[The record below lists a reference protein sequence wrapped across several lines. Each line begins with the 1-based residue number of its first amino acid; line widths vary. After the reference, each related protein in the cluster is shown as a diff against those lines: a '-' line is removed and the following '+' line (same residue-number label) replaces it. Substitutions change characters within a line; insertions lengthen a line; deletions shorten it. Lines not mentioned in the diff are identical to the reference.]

1 MALHISADLLFEE
14 SLAHRAGRR
23 TFGARLDHCLKRNNI
38 SSSQAAKR
46 VGVAVE
52 EVAYWRAGITAPA
65 RSAYRRLSRML
76 DVDVSWLCLGIET
89 EGSDTRIL

>member
-1 MALHISADLLFEE
+1 MALHISAELLFEE

-52 EVAYWRAGITAPA
+52 EVTYWRAGITAPT
-65 RSAYRRLSRML
+65 RSGCWRLSRL
-76 DVDVSWLCLGIET
+76 LGVDVFWLCLGIEA
-89 EGSDTRIL
+89 EGPDTRVL